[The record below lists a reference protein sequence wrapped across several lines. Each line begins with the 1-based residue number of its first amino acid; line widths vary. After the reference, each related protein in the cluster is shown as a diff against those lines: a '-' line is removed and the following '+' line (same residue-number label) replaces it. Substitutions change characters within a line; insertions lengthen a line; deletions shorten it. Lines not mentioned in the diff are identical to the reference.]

1 MALFHQ
7 CLNHPYLF
15 GNMAHG
21 GGFRM
26 GRQAIKGGTVPVEQ
40 IRPACGEFRQRNAS
54 LLRIPDSFVIHIRQ
68 IADMRGGHPPQ
79 FQDAAEDV
87 LHHESAEIAD
97 VGRAVHRGSATVK
110 AQCFSIHGR
119 NGLGRS
125 GAGIVKV

>member
-54 LLRIPDSFVIHIRQ
+54 LLRIPDSFVVHIRQ
-68 IADMRGGHPPQ
+68 IADMRGGHPPSSRTRRKTSCITKVRKLPMW
-79 FQDAAEDV
+79 AGPYT
-87 LHHESAEIAD
+87 
-97 VGRAVHRGSATVK
+97 VGP
-110 AQCFSIHGR
+110 QQ
-119 NGLGRS
+119 
-125 GAGIVKV
+125 

>member
-1 MALFHQ
+1 MVFFHQ

-26 GRQAIKGGTVPVEQ
+26 GWQAIKCGAVPVEQ
-40 IRPACGEFRQRNAS
+40 SRRACGVFRQGNAG

-68 IADMRGGHPPQ
+68 IADMRGGNPSQ

>member
-1 MALFHQ
+1 MAFFHQ
-7 CLNHPYLF
+7 SLDHPYLF

-26 GRQAIKGGTVPVEQ
+26 GWQAIKCGAVPVEQ
-40 IRPACGEFRQRNAS
+40 VRPAGGEFRQGNAG

-68 IADMRGGHPPQ
+68 IADMRGGNPPQ

-97 VGRAVHRGSATVK
+97 VGRAVHRGAATVK